1 MNYTYHEV
9 SQRLDRDKTHKQS
22 YQIFIPFCP
31 AADSGGFLFSSVSE
45 TQWSVDGVEVKR
57 GDVSSITAPLQLHF
71 KASKHKKK
79 VLEQPRLQYGH
90 Y

>member
-1 MNYTYHEV
+1 MT
-9 SQRLDRDKTHKQS
+9 
-22 YQIFIPFCP
+22 
-31 AADSGGFLFSSVSE
+31 GFLFSSVSE
-45 TQWSVDGVEVKR
+45 TQWSVSGVEVKR

-71 KASKHKKK
+71 EASKHKKK